1 MLSLGVR
8 MKRLDLWKAKLKAA
22 KAELRIHQRHSK
34 AVVRALKNTHQ
45 TINELEAKI
54 ENYLAKSK

>member
-1 MLSLGVR
+1 

-22 KAELRIHQRHSK
+22 KAELKIHERHAR
-34 AVVRALKNTHQ
+34 AVTRALKNTNE
-45 TINELEAKI
+45 TINQLEQKI

>member
-1 MLSLGVR
+1 

-22 KAELRIHQRHSK
+22 KAELKIHGRHAR
-34 AVVRALKNTHQ
+34 AVVRALRNTSK
-45 TINELEAKI
+45 TIHDLEQKI